1 MTWIAYEPRDFT
13 KLDYDRR
20 EEIKPLSKRE
30 LAWVNRLQKTLL
42 ACPTKRL
49 ALVTTGDKRLE
60 VIDDKITK
68 KYHLELCDGY
78 AELNGLVLAVVEGA
92 PTIHGVSG

>member
-1 MTWIAYEPRDFT
+1 MTWIAHEPHDFT
-13 KLDYDRR
+13 KLDFDRR

-30 LAWVNRLQKTLL
+30 IAWIARLQKTLQ
-42 ACPTKRL
+42 ACPTKRI
-49 ALVTTGDKRLE
+49 ALVTTGDKRLD
-60 VIDDKITK
+60 VIDDKIAK

-78 AELNGLVLAVVEGA
+78 AELNGLILSVVEGT